1 MIKFERENY
10 SKYSMWI
17 DDDFGGTLVYDAEQ
31 EAWVLWP
38 ERINDGVTY
47 FDDLDLTQETI
58 IEEYKAWKKE
68 WSL

>member
-1 MIKFERENY
+1 
-10 SKYSMWI
+10 MWI
-17 DDDFGGTLVYDAEQ
+17 DDDFGGTLVYDSEQ

-47 FDDLDLTQETI
+47 FDDLDLTQEKI

>member
-1 MIKFERENY
+1 
-10 SKYSMWI
+10 MWI